1 MSQLSPQRLPMMNT
15 ARIRR
20 KARLLIVVATFL
32 CHSTGKMSIVL
43 AVIASV
49 IAASPLRNSK
59 PLISDCTRQADTVV
73 KGQPFCRK
81 INGEWRE
88 LMPLTDLP
96 GSGAPSKCQQLCSNI
111 KELSL

>member
-1 MSQLSPQRLPMMNT
+1 MMNT

-20 KARLLIVVATFL
+20 KARFLNVVATFL

-49 IAASPLRNSK
+49 NAAAPLRNSK
-59 PLISDCTRQADTVV
+59 PLISDCTPPADTVV
-73 KGQPFCRK
+73 KGKPFCRK

-88 LMPLTDLP
+88 LMPLTELRD
-96 GSGAPSKCQQLCSNI
+96 SGAPSKCQQLCSNI
-111 KELSL
+111 KELSK

>member
-1 MSQLSPQRLPMMNT
+1 MNT

-20 KARLLIVVATFL
+20 KARLLNVVATFL
-32 CHSTGKMSIVL
+32 FHSTGKMSIVL
-43 AVIASV
+43 AVIVSV
-49 IAASPLRNSK
+49 IAAAPLGNSK
-59 PLISDCTRQADTVV
+59 PLISDCTRQADQADTVV

-81 INGEWRE
+81 INGKWRE

-111 KELSL
+111 KELS